1 MTLREKIQQ
10 SLISALKEK
19 NEMRVLTLRGI
30 ISAIN
35 NKEIELKGAGK
46 ELAESDVLDTL
57 KKELKKRNDAAQMFL
72 DGNRA
77 ELAGKE
83 KEESVI
89 IQEFLPQMLSEDKT
103 QKLITEVLGG
113 YQNPTLKDMGGI
125 VKAVMGKAE
134 GAADGGMVAR
144 LVKEKLL

>member
-89 IQEFLPQMLSEDKT
+89 IQEFLPQMLSEDET
-103 QKLITEVLGG
+103 QKLIAEVLGG

-125 VKAVMGKAE
+125 VKAVMEKAK